1 MNPEAEALFLEN
13 INRMSYDEFTE
24 WKTTVFDTLR

>member
-1 MNPEAEALFLEN
+1 MNPDVESLFREN
-13 INRMSYDEFTE
+13 MNRMSYDEFTE